1 MAGFGLNLWF
11 NFLNNVWCR
20 GTVTRFEFPPL
31 LMHKRWLPLQKQ
43 IMTRD
48 TVIELNNFLTDN
60 GYYDRD
66 DFEKVNEIIIDTWDN
81 KLQEAIIKD
90 VKEKIIGTEIQKTK
104 SLFDIVSDEQG
115 ATLYKSFFE
124 LTDKEEK
131 IEIII
136 KLVVNHDKG
145 VIYLGSRHAD
155 KEQYT
160 GQSKLLGQ
168 VYRKLKNADNQF
180 GYFRPVDF
188 FTFKIA

>member
-1 MAGFGLNLWF
+1 
-11 NFLNNVWCR
+11 
-20 GTVTRFEFPPL
+20 
-31 LMHKRWLPLQKQ
+31 
-43 IMTRD
+43 MTQD

-66 DFEKVNEIIIDTWDN
+66 DFEKVNEIIIDSWDN
-81 KLQEAIIKD
+81 KLQGSIIED
-90 VKEKIIGTEIQKTK
+90 LREKISGTEIQKTR
-104 SLFDIVSDEQG
+104 SVFDIVSDEQG
-115 ATLYKSFFE
+115 AALYKSFFE
-124 LTDKEEK
+124 LTDKDEK

-145 VIYLGSRHAD
+145 VIYLGSRHAE
-155 KEQYT
+155 KEQYA

-168 VYRKLKNADNQF
+168 VYRTLKNADNQF